1 MNFSTGVTIMGRIL
15 QTLVT
20 MITLIA
26 SLIATAYLI
35 GLVFMLRSMKR
46 SPEGYEDEMG
56 FHEGSRLGVVIDGSH
71 EFISQAKHAA

>member
-1 MNFSTGVTIMGRIL
+1 MNFSTGVTIMGQIL

-56 FHEGSRLGVVIDGSH
+56 FHEGCRLGVVIDGSH